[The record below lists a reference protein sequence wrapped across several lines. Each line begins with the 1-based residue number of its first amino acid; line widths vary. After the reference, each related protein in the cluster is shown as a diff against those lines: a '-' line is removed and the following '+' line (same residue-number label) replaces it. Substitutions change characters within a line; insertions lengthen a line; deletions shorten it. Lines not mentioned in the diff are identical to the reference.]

1 MANEKDLLQNT
12 GMNEAKEDGNRAE
25 KSQESEGKILHNVND
40 IMDQLMAYGD
50 AVNDAAFSELLE
62 KLPEEDTKKT
72 FAPGEPKN
80 SMMARMMASSMERG
94 DVQAYINM
102 GKAAVANVAQAEAR
116 KAVQPVKNK
125 PTFGERISELMDRQ
139 ATEAMK
145 TQAFAD
151 MISNMPEETPFAP
164 GEPKASMMKRMSEW
178 MAQDS
183 KDEVQ
188 MYLDLALPKDAANK
202 AAEK

>member
-116 KAVQPVKNK
+116 KAAQPVKNK
-125 PTFGERISELMDRQ
+125 PTFGERISEPDG
-139 ATEAMK
+139 
-145 TQAFAD
+145 
-151 MISNMPEETPFAP
+151 SS
-164 GEPKASMMKRMSEW
+164 GSGS
-178 MAQDS
+178 
-183 KDEVQ
+183 DE
-188 MYLDLALPKDAANK
+188 DAGICGYDQQYARRRRPLRR
-202 AAEK
+202 

>member
-1 MANEKDLLQNT
+1 MTWWYCFTVRRREKKKSEESRIPGFAYIKEDIDHGKRKGFITNT

-25 KSQESEGKILHNVND
+25 KSQESEGKVLHNVND

-102 GKAAVANVAQAEAR
+102 GKAAVANAAQAEAR
-116 KAVQPVKNK
+116 KAAQPAKNK
-125 PTFGERISELMDRQ
+125 PTFGEAVS
-139 ATEAMK
+139 
-145 TQAFAD
+145 
-151 MISNMPEETPFAP
+151 
-164 GEPKASMMKRMSEW
+164 AS
-178 MAQDS
+178 
-183 KDEVQ
+183 
-188 MYLDLALPKDAANK
+188 
-202 AAEK
+202 

>member
-25 KSQESEGKILHNVND
+25 KSQESEGKILHNV
-40 IMDQLMAYGD
+40 YGD

-116 KAVQPVKNK
+116 KAAQPVKNK

-139 ATEAMK
+139 AAEAMK

-151 MISNMPEETPFAP
+151 MISNMSEETPFAP

-178 MAQDS
+178 RAQDS

>member
-1 MANEKDLLQNT
+1 MVLFYPVKKTREKETEESRIPVLLIYKEDIQLANEKDLLQNT

-80 SMMARMMASSMERG
+80 SMMARMMAFQHG
-94 DVQAYINM
+94 A
-102 GKAAVANVAQAEAR
+102 
-116 KAVQPVKNK
+116 
-125 PTFGERISELMDRQ
+125 
-139 ATEAMK
+139 
-145 TQAFAD
+145 
-151 MISNMPEETPFAP
+151 
-164 GEPKASMMKRMSEW
+164 W
-178 MAQDS
+178 
-183 KDEVQ
+183 
-188 MYLDLALPKDAANK
+188 
-202 AAEK
+202 

>member
-80 SMMARMMASSMERG
+80 SMMALGSPGAKGVSSGILLIISANACVFIAS
-94 DVQAYINM
+94 
-102 GKAAVANVAQAEAR
+102 AA
-116 KAVQPVKNK
+116 
-125 PTFGERISELMDRQ
+125 
-139 ATEAMK
+139 
-145 TQAFAD
+145 
-151 MISNMPEETPFAP
+151 
-164 GEPKASMMKRMSEW
+164 
-178 MAQDS
+178 
-183 KDEVQ
+183 
-188 MYLDLALPKDAANK
+188 
-202 AAEK
+202 

>member
-1 MANEKDLLQNT
+1 MEENKDLLQNA
-12 GMNEAKEDGNRAE
+12 GMEETKEENNS
-25 KSQESEGKILHNVND
+25 KKQSQENDGKILHNVND

-50 AVNDAAFSELLE
+50 AVNDASFSELLE

-80 SMMARMMASSMERG
+80 SMMARMMTSGFMRE
-94 DVQAYINM
+94 DVKAYVDM
-102 GKAAVANVAQAEAR
+102 GKSAVRNVEQAEAR
-116 KAVQPVKNK
+116 RAAQPEKNK

-139 ATEAMK
+139 AAEAMK

-151 MISNMPEETPFAP
+151 MIGNMPEETPFAP

-178 MAQDS
+178 MAQDAQ
-183 KDEVQ
+183 DEVQ
-188 MYLDLALPKDAANK
+188 MYLNLANPSSNDKK
-202 AAEK
+202 AEEK